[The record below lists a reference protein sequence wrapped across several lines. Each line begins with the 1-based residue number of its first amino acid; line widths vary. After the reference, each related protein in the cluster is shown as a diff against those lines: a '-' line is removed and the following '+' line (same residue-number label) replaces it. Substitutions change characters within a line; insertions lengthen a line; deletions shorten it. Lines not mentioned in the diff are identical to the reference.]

1 MFTLKKSLSYAFGAG
16 LLVATAVAS
25 TSAMADTLNGA
36 GGTAIYPV
44 LSDWAVAYQKIS
56 GTSVNYQAIG
66 SGGGIKQIESKTVP
80 FANSDKPLTPDTLAQ
95 QGLVQFPGVII
106 GITPV
111 VNLPHIKAGELVL
124 DGKTLA
130 DIYLGKVTEWD
141 SREIKALNPHV
152 RLPHMKITT
161 VHRADGSG
169 TTFNFTNY
177 LAKVSPEWKNEVG
190 SDTAVS
196 WPGNGVGGKGNAG
209 VAKYVQDA
217 KGALGYVEYAY
228 CLQNHM
234 TYVLLRNK
242 AGHYVAPTSKNFQAA
257 AAHADWAH
265 SKGFYMVL
273 TDQPGKDSWP
283 ITGATYVLI
292 HKNPTDAKALKTVL
306 EFFNWAY
313 RHGAPTAEKLD
324 YVPMPLSVAKMVEH
338 SWAKEIRANGQQ
350 LWK

>member
-130 DIYLGKVTEWD
+130 DIYSDALSLGMQARPWL
-141 SREIKALNPHV
+141 IKPNLGEFHQLLGRQTLDLPDLAQACLALRKETGTQIALSMERQGLLLTASQAQWWLRPPALEMH
-152 RLPHMKITT
+152 LP
-161 VHRADGSG
+161 DG
-169 TTFNFTNY
+169 
-177 LAKVSPEWKNEVG
+177 
-190 SDTAVS
+190 
-196 WPGNGVGGKGNAG
+196 PGINVIGCG
-209 VAKYVQDA
+209 DA
-217 KGALGYVEYAY
+217 LVGALAFEY
-228 CLQNHM
+228 CR
-234 TYVLLRNK
+234 TRDLLAAARL
-242 AGHYVAPTSKNFQAA
+242 GLA
-257 AAHADWAH
+257 AAH
-265 SKGFYMVL
+265 VN
-273 TDQPGKDSWP
+273 PG
-283 ITGATYVLI
+283 TYGSPEIDPLHARQLAGQVQ
-292 HKNPTDAKALKTVL
+292 ALRL
-306 EFFNWAY
+306 
-313 RHGAPTAEKLD
+313 
-324 YVPMPLSVAKMVEH
+324 
-338 SWAKEIRANGQQ
+338 
-350 LWK
+350 